1 MRTIAS
7 VLMASPCRRCAL
19 CLALAMT
26 LADARG
32 AAAQAVLAVPAE
44 YATIQ
49 DAIDAASNGDTVR
62 VSPGTYNE
70 RIDYLGKEITI
81 ESTDGPEQTIIDGG
95 GLGTVV
101 TMHVGAD
108 QAPAL
113 RGFTI
118 RNGAGYPG
126 GISIWFGRA
135 VIENNIITGNLGCP
149 GGIRAD
155 NSAAVIQYNVIS
167 DNRPYYCSGGPG
179 GGGVSVVYSGSV
191 QVLQNYIA
199 DNISTSDGG
208 GISLW
213 YAGSTTVSGN
223 RIANNRTYSSTY
235 GSGGGIHVTGAG
247 RDADALITNNV
258 IERNSSHQGGGI
270 HWEVWPQV
278 NAGPRVI
285 NNTIVYNEAAVGS
298 AVSASGFDAEARL
311 VNNILVGGGS
321 AAVVECGGFDP
332 IPPVI
337 LWNDVW
343 AAGPDATAY
352 GGYCSDQTGTNGNI
366 SVDPL
371 FVDGPN
377 GDYHLTA
384 QSPVVDAGTNDEA
397 AEVDH
402 DSNRRPQDGNGDQVA
417 VVDPGA
423 YELPTPPLVI
433 TASTVLTRDRLGPL
447 VIAAN
452 GITLDC
458 AGHAVLGTGGI
469 GILLDSRSGV
479 TVRNCRVSGFDTGFY
494 LERAHGNRLVENVA
508 TRMYCDAF
516 LAISS
521 TRNTFTR
528 NVGDNNGCSG
538 FGLFDSPDNSFRVNR
553 VDGNFYDGFYLER
566 SSRNQLQGNLAR
578 SNGFTGVSIYDES
591 TDNLIVANEFV
602 GNGARGVHLSG
613 SHGNKIVRNRSS
625 ENGIDGFGL
634 DGSSRNDF
642 EANDAYD
649 NGEYG
654 FRVSGG
660 SSDNSFRA
668 NEACRNVT
676 ADVFDDGTGTGNAWH
691 GNRFCIVAP

>member
-26 LADARG
+26 LADARD

-62 VSPGTYNE
+62 VSPGTYYE
-70 RIDYLGKEITI
+70 RIDYFGKEIAV

-95 GLGTVV
+95 RIGTVV
-101 TMHVGAD
+101 TIRAGAD

-118 RNGAGYPG
+118 RNGDGYPG
-126 GISIWFGRA
+126 GGGINVEGGPA
-135 VIENNIITGNLGCP
+135 VIENNIITGNFGCS
-149 GGIRAD
+149 GGGVEASF
-155 NSAAVIQYNVIS
+155 SAAVIQFNVIS
-167 DNRPYYCSGGPG
+167 DNQPNCSGGPG
-179 GGGVSVVYSGSV
+179 GGGLAVRGAGSV

-199 DNISTSDGG
+199 GNISASDGG
-208 GISLW
+208 GIAL
-213 YAGSTTVSGN
+213 YAAGSPTVSGN
-223 RIANNRTYSSTY
+223 LIANNRT
-235 GSGGGIHVTGAG
+235 GSGWTQGGGISLGNSSE
-247 RDADALITNNV
+247 ALITNNV
-258 IERNSSHQGGGI
+258 IERNSAAEGGGI
-270 HWEVWPQV
+270 NWRVPG

-298 AVSASGFDAEARL
+298 AVFAGGFDAEARL
-311 VNNILVGGGS
+311 VNNILVGSGS
-321 AAVVECGGFDP
+321 AAVVECGGFDLS
-332 IPPVI
+332 PPVI
-337 LWNDVW
+337 GWNDVW
-343 AAGPDATAY
+343 AVGPDATTY

-397 AEVDH
+397 AEIDH
-402 DSNRRPQDGNGDQVA
+402 DANLRPQDGNGDQVA

-494 LERAHGNRLVENVA
+494 LERAHGNRLVGNVA

-516 LAISS
+516 LAFSS

-591 TDNLIVANEFV
+591 ADNLIVANEFV